1 MTYDWL
7 APGAKTIAP
16 VRGPFT
22 GTMRA
27 MSSPPAG
34 AMAPLPPDPSR
45 PVSLQ
50 NPARL
55 PPPPP
60 DPASPVSVKT
70 RERLV
75 AARKRFHANDNI
87 AQFIEPGELAQLLD
101 EVEVKIE
108 GMLDSLVIDTEDD
121 HNTRHTARR
130 MAKMY
135 LNEVFK
141 GRYVPAP
148 PITEFPN
155 VERLNEL
162 MIVGP

>member
-34 AMAPLPPDPSR
+34 AMAPLPPDPG
-45 PVSLQ
+45 
-50 NPARL
+50 
-55 PPPPP
+55 
-60 DPASPVSVKT
+60 SPVSVKI

-75 AARKRFHANDNI
+75 AARQRFHANDNI
-87 AQFIEPGELAQLLD
+87 AQFIELGERAQWLD

-108 GMLDSLVIDTEDD
+108 GMSAGLVIDTGDNHKPRQTEG
-121 HNTRHTARR
+121 R

-135 LNEVFK
+135 INEVF
-141 GRYVPAP
+141 
-148 PITEFPN
+148 
-155 VERLNEL
+155 
-162 MIVGP
+162 

>member
-34 AMAPLPPDPSR
+34 AFAPLPPDPG
-45 PVSLQ
+45 
-50 NPARL
+50 
-55 PPPPP
+55 
-60 DPASPVSVKT
+60 SPVSVKI

-75 AARKRFHANDNI
+75 AARKRIHANDNI
-87 AQFIEPGELAQLLD
+87 AQLIEPGELEQFLD

-121 HNTRHTARR
+121 HNTRHPAPR
-130 MAKMY
+130 MAKIY
-135 LNEVFK
+135 
-141 GRYVPAP
+141 
-148 PITEFPN
+148 
-155 VERLNEL
+155 
-162 MIVGP
+162 